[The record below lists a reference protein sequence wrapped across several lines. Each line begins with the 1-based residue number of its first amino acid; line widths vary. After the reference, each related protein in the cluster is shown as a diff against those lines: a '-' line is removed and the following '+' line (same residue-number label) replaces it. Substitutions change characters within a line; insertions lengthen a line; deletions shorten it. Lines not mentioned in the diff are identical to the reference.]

1 MMRKTKLVALALS
14 MSLFSVLAMGSA
26 DDSSEGTVTNVE
38 TNEDGGSE
46 DTGEAEQSTGEAEQ
60 SSENTKK
67 EDDVVKVGGSYES
80 GGIKF
85 TFKDVDKNYTPSDDE
100 YHFYKPE
107 KGKKFIACTFKFE
120 NTGDSDQYVSIYD
133 FNCYA
138 DNESCEQSYIS
149 TEDFKNGDFMA
160 DDLSAGR
167 TVTFTSFYEVPKDAK
182 SIELEY
188 EPSFW
193 SDEKI
198 IIKVK

>member
-1 MMRKTKLVALALS
+1 MLTYWSLS
-14 MSLFSVLAMGSA
+14 PVFSNL
-26 DDSSEGTVTNVE
+26 NV
-38 TNEDGGSE
+38 
-46 DTGEAEQSTGEAEQ
+46 
-60 SSENTKK
+60 
-67 EDDVVKVGGSYES
+67 
-80 GGIKF
+80 
-85 TFKDVDKNYTPSDDE
+85 
-100 YHFYKPE
+100 H
-107 KGKKFIACTFKFE
+107 
-120 NTGDSDQYVSIYD
+120 
-133 FNCYA
+133 A